1 MKYLNLVC
9 FLFIL
14 SLLGA
19 CIPEARKK
27 CNDDQVLVNGLCE
40 PKIPNPDPDQN
51 LDCGVI
57 LNHQE
62 ESRIM
67 YQSSSVGSTNSC
79 LEEVQERS
87 CENGQ
92 LSAWSGSFQFASCSN
107 ERVRY
112 AASSVAAGSACQAE
126 VQKQICQNGICG
138 AWSPNNFGY
147 TGCQVQGYLSCGN
160 VPHNGTESRVAYSS
174 SSVAYGQVC
183 VQQNQTRTCN
193 NGSWSNWSGTYQA
206 LSCSVQAAASC
217 GSTPHNGIESRVAYS
232 TSSVAYGQS
241 CAQQNQTRTCNNG
254 SWSSWSGS
262 YQYLSCSVQ
271 GAASCGSVPHNGTE
285 SRVAYSAA
293 SVPYGQLCSAI
304 GQNQTRTCD
313 NGSWSN
319 WSGSYQY
326 LSCSVQS
333 AASCGS
339 VPHNGTESRIAY
351 SAASV
356 AYGQLCSAIGQN
368 QTRTCNNGTWS
379 SWSGTY
385 QYLSCS
391 VQGAASCGDVPN
403 NGTESRVAYSAASVP
418 YGQLCSAIGQ
428 NQTRTCNNGTWSS
441 WSGTYQYLSCSVQG
455 AASCGDVPNNGTESR
470 VAYSAASVPYGQLCS
485 AIGQNQTRTCNNGT
499 WSSWSGTY
507 QYLSCSVQGAAS
519 CGDVPNNGTESR
531 VAYSAASVPYGQL
544 CSAIGQNQTRTCNNG
559 TWSSWSGTYQYL
571 SCSVQAAASC
581 GSIASGGYEI
591 RTMYQAAAVSESQN
605 CVSETQSRLCT
616 NGQFGAWSGT
626 YTQVKCV
633 KSRLRYETGSV
644 PAGSS
649 CSSETQRMTC
659 ENAVCGVWVPN
670 NYTFTACS
678 VAQGDGCS
686 QVSFAWNPNDESILR
701 GYKIHQGTA
710 SMLFDKHYDVGLP
723 NPINNEV
730 SATVVDDF
738 AFGETYYFTATAY
751 GLDQLES
758 GYSNQVSW
766 TCLD

>member
-441 WSGTYQYLSCSVQG
+441 WSGTYQYLSCSVQ
-455 AASCGDVPNNGTESR
+455 
-470 VAYSAASVPYGQLCS
+470 
-485 AIGQNQTRTCNNGT
+485 
-499 WSSWSGTY
+499 
-507 QYLSCSVQGAAS
+507 
-519 CGDVPNNGTESR
+519 
-531 VAYSAASVPYGQL
+531 
-544 CSAIGQNQTRTCNNG
+544 
-559 TWSSWSGTYQYL
+559 
-571 SCSVQAAASC
+571 AAASC